1 MFMTSGILVK
11 ERLWQHHGMCYSTGV
26 IRMICTQYIM
36 HWTLLQLSY
45 TWYTPLLIKA
55 AVCSTSCKLIKWTL
69 ILHICKKEKKKASSK
84 FWSLFNSEWEK
95 YKFQIQL
102 NFPSDFVYLL
112 HMNNTMTRQMVTI
125 WVTKPTHFKII
136 LYRLL
141 YIWNYN
147 LKFQNNITVTEICQW
162 FLFENSFIY
171 NVNNGRTGSPSAIL
185 VHQEK
190 FQYMNHSTTSA
201 LFTWARWALSDYK
214 YFFHY
219 LCKTKSLP

>member
-1 MFMTSGILVK
+1 
-11 ERLWQHHGMCYSTGV
+11 
-26 IRMICTQYIM
+26 M
-36 HWTLLQLSY
+36 HWTLLQLSF

-55 AVCSTSCKLIKWTL
+55 AVCSMSCKLTKWTV
-69 ILHICKKEKKKASSK
+69 ILRICKKEKEKKASSK

-141 YIWNYN
+141 YIWNYS
-147 LKFQNNITVTEICQW
+147 LKFQNNITITEICQW

-171 NVNNGRTGSPSAIL
+171 NVNNGRTGSPCNSCPSRVIS
-185 VHQEK
+185 VHEPLR
-190 FQYMNHSTTSA
+190 N
-201 LFTWARWALSDYK
+201 
-214 YFFHY
+214 
-219 LCKTKSLP
+219 